1 MNTNK
6 TVTRKR
12 HIAKTITWRITGTI
26 DTMLIGW
33 FVTGSLEVGAM
44 IGGIEVI
51 TKMILY
57 YAHERVWY
65 NHVKF
70 GVKDNV

>member
-12 HIAKTITWRITGTI
+12 HIAKTITLRITGTI

-44 IGGIEVI
+44 IGGIEVV